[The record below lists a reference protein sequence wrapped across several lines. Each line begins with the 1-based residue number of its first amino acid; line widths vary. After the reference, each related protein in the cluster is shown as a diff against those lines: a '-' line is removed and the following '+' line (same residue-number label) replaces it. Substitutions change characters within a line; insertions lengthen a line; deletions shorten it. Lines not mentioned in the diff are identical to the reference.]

1 MAQIYISCSEYDMAT
16 VDELVVLLTKA
27 GFRIWYDIDS
37 HDRGGK
43 KWWQKASREIRS
55 CMDFVFLM
63 SSESVK
69 STLCHQEIDTA
80 RREGKVIIPVQ
91 IEVDVDIPMQLS
103 YLKGLPWMI
112 QMSNGVSA
120 QGFASLIGTLTCWES
135 IDLDGERRESDFQ
148 LLEELWPYISSEMIE
163 SLNQGIQAHRID
175 RHFYE
180 STIEKYLDIRKNYP
194 EKQCADPQLA
204 TSLNEFDDILEWIHQ
219 RIEQSWVEDEDVLI
233 SRYQDYRMHDEISST
248 RLEHLDAEYANTI
261 QLLFRLRDQQ
271 RKLIG
276 AIKRLQPSFG
286 FNGDRFWEQEKTAAA
301 KEGC

>member
-1 MAQIYISCSEYDMAT
+1 
-16 VDELVVLLTKA
+16 
-27 GFRIWYDIDS
+27 
-37 HDRGGK
+37 
-43 KWWQKASREIRS
+43 
-55 CMDFVFLM
+55 MDFVFLM

-91 IEVDVDIPMQLS
+91 IESDVDIPMQLT

-112 QMSNGVSA
+112 QMADGVTA
-120 QGFASLIGTLTCWES
+120 QGLASLIGTLTCWEA
-135 IDLDGERRESDFQ
+135 IDLDTERRESDFQ

-163 SLNQGIQAHRID
+163 TLNQGLHVHRID
-175 RHFYE
+175 RRFYD
-180 STIEKYLDIRKNYP
+180 STVVKYLDIRKNQP

-204 TSLNEFDDILEWIHQ
+204 ASITEFDDLLEWIHQ
-219 RIEQSWVEDEDVLI
+219 RIGQSWVEDDDVLI
-233 SRYQDYRMHDEISST
+233 SRYQDYRQHDEISST

-276 AIKRLQPSFG
+276 TIKRLQPSFE
-286 FNGDRFWEQEKTAAA
+286 FTDSRFWEQEQTPTAA
-301 KEGC
+301 KGR

>member
-37 HDRGGK
+37 YDRGGK
-43 KWWQKASREIRS
+43 KWWQKATQEIRS

-91 IEVDVDIPMQLS
+91 IEEDVNIPLQLS
-103 YLKGLPWMI
+103 YLKGLPWKI
-112 QMSNGVSA
+112 QMSDGVTL
-120 QGFASLIGTLTCWES
+120 QGLASLIGTLTCWEA
-135 IDLDGERRESDFQ
+135 IDLGTDRRESDLQ
-148 LLEELWPYISSEMIE
+148 VLEELWPYISSEMVE
-163 SLNQGIQAHRID
+163 TLHEGIQSHYIN

-180 STIEKYLDIRKNYP
+180 STIEKYLDIRKNHP
-194 EKQCADPQLA
+194 EKQCSDPQLA
-204 TSLNEFDDILEWIHQ
+204 TSLNEFDDMLEWINQ
-219 RIEQSWVEDEDVLI
+219 RIGQSWIEDEGVLI
-233 SRYQDYRMHDEISST
+233 SRYKDYRQHDEISAS
-248 RLEHLDAEYANTI
+248 RLEHLDAEHANTI

-276 AIKRLQPSFG
+276 VIKRLQPSFEFVG
-286 FNGDRFWEQEKTAAA
+286 SRFWELEKVP
-301 KEGC
+301 KGS